1 MTPDQIEANAVM
13 GALYEP
19 EDGDV
24 LRRIVDGREH
34 YIVQCIFRKKS
45 KSGRTWRVH
54 GGAPNG
60 RRVCFDWVY
69 PHLWEPTG
77 ERLTADKLTQMA
89 RSSTRS

>member
-19 EDGDV
+19 TDGDV
-24 LRRIVDGREH
+24 LIRCDGSIGIH
-34 YIVQCIFRKKS
+34 FNATCVFRKKS
-45 KSGRTWRVH
+45 KSGKTWRVY
-54 GGAPNG
+54 GGDRNG

-77 ERLTADKLTQMA
+77 ERADADCLAQL
-89 RSSTRS
+89 RRRF